1 MEEAKEINERVTPLS
16 SREMILFPSY
26 LFPFFS
32 RPISF
37 LVFIRRLTHLFL
49 DKIILSNIYVYF
61 FTSSLVGIKYRKD
74 RFEFFLSPS
83 LKKSHSLVFVME

>member
-26 LFPFFS
+26 LFSFFS

-61 FTSSLVGIKYRKD
+61 FLSLNT
-74 RFEFFLSPS
+74 
-83 LKKSHSLVFVME
+83 

>member
-26 LFPFFS
+26 LFSFFS

-49 DKIILSNIYVYF
+49 DKIILSNIYIYF
-61 FTSSLVGIKYRKD
+61 FTSSLVRIKYRKD
-74 RFEFFLSPS
+74 SNSSS
-83 LKKSHSLVFVME
+83 LLLIRSYS